1 MFGARHMKNKI
12 NTTRNCP
19 HHMDSAALDYH
30 PERMVGQWTTYR
42 NKKTANK
49 YSPLAVEGIVHF

>member
-1 MFGARHMKNKI
+1 
-12 NTTRNCP
+12 
-19 HHMDSAALDYH
+19 MDSAALDYH